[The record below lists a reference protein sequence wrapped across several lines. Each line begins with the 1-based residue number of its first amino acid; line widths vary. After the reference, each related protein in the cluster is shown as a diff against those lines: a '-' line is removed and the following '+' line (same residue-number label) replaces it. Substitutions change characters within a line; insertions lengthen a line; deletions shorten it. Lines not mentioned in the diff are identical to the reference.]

1 LVLTSFTV
9 ECAHDLKHFGRSDE
23 AGEAGVT
30 DKTKLRLT
38 FGVLW
43 LLAIAAILFARNGR
57 FGNNRVHVEWAF
69 FGSTTAWLL
78 GSFIPVRKE
87 RTPAPFEAL
96 YITVIIAT
104 GGLAAIAV
112 LAVLSVGL

>member
-1 LVLTSFTV
+1 
-9 ECAHDLKHFGRSDE
+9 
-23 AGEAGVT
+23 
-30 DKTKLRLT
+30 
-38 FGVLW
+38 
-43 LLAIAAILFARNGR
+43 
-57 FGNNRVHVEWAF
+57 
-69 FGSTTAWLL
+69 L

>member
-1 LVLTSFTV
+1 M
-9 ECAHDLKHFGRSDE
+9 
-23 AGEAGVT
+23 T

-43 LLAIAAILFARNGR
+43 LLAVAAILFVRIGP

-87 RTPAPFEAL
+87 RTPASFETL
-96 YITVIIAT
+96 YITVIVLT

-112 LAVLSVGL
+112 MAVLSVGL